1 MIPLSADIVDRFY
14 TFLWPLI
21 RIAAALMT
29 APVLALEAANA
40 RVRLILA
47 LVLAWLVFPLVEWP
61 RIDPLSAEG
70 LLAIFN
76 QIAIGILMGLALQ
89 IVVAAIMVGGQAIS
103 STMGLSMANL
113 MDHNFGNVP
122 VLSQFLMVLGVLVF
136 LALGG
141 HLLLIQTLVES
152 FRVLPVGQSL
162 AGTEPIGRLIGWST
176 MMFLGAVLLALPV
189 LVTLLLVNVGVGI
202 ITRAAPSLNIFSVGF
217 PAMMLSGFVLLL
229 VCMSSVGWRL
239 QWLWLQGLD
248 RMRYILGMS

>member
-1 MIPLSADIVDRFY
+1 MIPLAADIVDKFY
-14 TFLWPLI
+14 SFLWPLI

-29 APVLALEAANA
+29 APLLALEASNA
-40 RVRLILA
+40 RIRLILA
-47 LVLAWLVFPLVEWP
+47 VTVTWLVYPLVEWP
-61 RIDPLSAEG
+61 AIDPLSAQG

-76 QIAIGILMGLALQ
+76 QIGIGVLMGLTLQ
-89 IVVAAIMVGGQAIS
+89 VVVAAILVGGQAIS

-122 VLSQFLMVLGVLVF
+122 VLSQFLMILGMLVF

-141 HLLLIQTLVES
+141 HLLLLQSLVES

-162 AGTEPIGRLIGWST
+162 SGTEPIGRLLAWSA

-229 VCMSSVGWRL
+229 VCMSSVGHRL

-248 RMRYILGMS
+248 RMRFVLGLP